1 MSAQTHERPDMLV
14 ETDWLEKYMDDP
26 QLRIVDMGPVDGF
39 KRCHIPGAIG
49 LNRDYLKD
57 PDNDL
62 FVMQPEQFEKMM
74 GKVGIGNEHNVV
86 AYDDYGGLYAA
97 RLWWA
102 LRTFGHDKVWVLNGG
117 WNKWMREGRA
127 WTQIAVT
134 GYHSRDFNPHPP
146 ATFKARADYS
156 MLCSAE
162 NIMERLNDPDFVTLD
177 VRGDGEYDG
186 TNLRGMNR
194 RGGHMPNTVHIEW
207 SKAVTDDDLRTFR
220 PPDEL
225 RALYAS
231 AGVTPEK
238 QVATY

>member
-1 MSAQTHERPDMLV
+1 MSNQTHERPDMLV

-26 QLRIVDMGPVDGF
+26 QLRVVDMGPIDGF
-39 KRCHIPGAIG
+39 KRGHISKAIG
-49 LNRDYLKD
+49 LDRDYLKD

-62 FVMQPEQFEKMM
+62 FVMQPEQFEAAM
-74 GKVGIGNEHNVV
+74 GKAGIGNEHNVV

-134 GYHSRDFNPHPP
+134 GYHSHDFNPHPP
-146 ATFKARADYS
+146 AKFIARADYS
-156 MLCSAE
+156 MICSAE
-162 NIMERLNDPDFVTLD
+162 TIMEKLDDPDFVTLD
-177 VRGDGEYDG
+177 VRSDGEYDG
-186 TNLRGMNR
+186 TNLRGMNK
-194 RGGHMPNTVHIEW
+194 RGGHMPGTVHIEW

-225 RALYAS
+225 RELYAS

-238 QVATY
+238 HVATY

>member
-1 MSAQTHERPDMLV
+1 MSGQTHERPDMLV

-26 QLRIVDMGPVDGF
+26 QLRIVDMGPIDGF

-49 LNRDYLKD
+49 LDRDYLKD

-62 FVMQPEQFEKMM
+62 FVMQPEQFEEAM

-146 ATFKARADYS
+146 AKFKAQAELLDALLGRYDHGEAERPGFRDAGCAVGWRVRRYQPS
-156 MLCSAE
+156 GARTAVEGTCPKRYTSSGRRRSPATICEPSA
-162 NIMERLNDPDFVTLD
+162 
-177 VRGDGEYDG
+177 
-186 TNLRGMNR
+186 R
-194 RGGHMPNTVHIEW
+194 RT
-207 SKAVTDDDLRTFR
+207 S
-220 PPDEL
+220 
-225 RALYAS
+225 
-231 AGVTPEK
+231 
-238 QVATY
+238 